1 MCDMHQPPIAVH
13 ATCERCNCRFK
24 VAQNKR
30 RRVSYCPDCLA
41 MFEAE
46 KNRERQKWVAGTYH
60 MIYDPDETW
69 SPCGGWFTEKEIL
82 RDVIWFTPGT
92 RFESKGRLYEITA
105 KYKLERIA
113 PN

>member
-1 MCDMHQPPIAVH
+1 
-13 ATCERCNCRFK
+13 
-24 VAQNKR
+24 
-30 RRVSYCPDCLA
+30 

-60 MIYDPDETW
+60 MIYDPDESW

-92 RFESKGRLYEITA
+92 RFESKGRIYEITA
-105 KYKLERIA
+105 DYHLEKLGGLCQTR
-113 PN
+113 